1 MSEKYLIFGATG
13 SVGSSLAEQ
22 LKNSGN
28 DIHLVARN
36 ESEVKTIAEKLGCS
50 YTVADVLEDGFI
62 EKVKSDIN
70 DIKGIAYCV
79 GSIDLKPLRM
89 VTEADMNK
97 CMKLNLYS
105 AIEAIKG
112 FQESLKKNKG
122 SVVLFSTVAAQ
133 RGFTNHTIIASAK
146 AAVEG
151 LTVTLAAEF
160 APNIRV
166 NCIAPSLSKS
176 KIAEPMLKNP
186 AIAEGIAKAHPLK
199 RLGEGKDS
207 AALAKFLIT
216 EESSWVTGQVIAVAV
231 ALGAQDLFKN
241 LISGILVL
249 VEKRFKIGDWILVE
263 GIIEGIVEKIGFR
276 STVLRKFDKSLAI
289 IPNFQFAENAVI
301 NISETTNWRIDW
313 AITLQY
319 DTTVDQLKKI
329 RNEIEDHINKNDD
342 FDKAVGVAV
351 RVEKFSDSSID
362 MRVRCFT
369 TSNSFSTW
377 LEVKEKLAIEIK
389 QIVEGNKAAF
399 AFPSQSIYIEK
410 K

>member
-28 DIHLVARN
+28 DVHLVARN
-36 ESEVKTIAEKLGCS
+36 EIEVKAIAEKLGCS
-50 YTVADVLEDGFI
+50 HTVADVLEDGFI
-62 EKVKSDIN
+62 EKVKSDVN
-70 DIKGIAYCV
+70 EIKGIAYCV

-105 AIEAIKG
+105 AIEVIKG

-176 KIAEPMLKNP
+176 KIAEPMLKNS

-216 EESSWVTGQVIAVAV
+216 EESSWITGQIIAVD
-231 ALGAQDLFKN
+231 G
-241 LISGILVL
+241 G
-249 VEKRFKIGDWILVE
+249 
-263 GIIEGIVEKIGFR
+263 R
-276 STVLRKFDKSLAI
+276 S
-289 IPNFQFAENAVI
+289 
-301 NISETTNWRIDW
+301 
-313 AITLQY
+313 
-319 DTTVDQLKKI
+319 
-329 RNEIEDHINKNDD
+329 
-342 FDKAVGVAV
+342 
-351 RVEKFSDSSID
+351 
-362 MRVRCFT
+362 
-369 TSNSFSTW
+369 
-377 LEVKEKLAIEIK
+377 KL
-389 QIVEGNKAAF
+389 
-399 AFPSQSIYIEK
+399 S
-410 K
+410 

>member
-36 ESEVKTIAEKLGCS
+36 EDEVKVIADKLGCS

-62 EKVKSDIN
+62 EKVKTDIN

-112 FQESLKKNKG
+112 YQESLKKNKG

-216 EESSWVTGQVIAVAV
+216 EESSWITGQVIAVD
-231 ALGAQDLFKN
+231 G
-241 LISGILVL
+241 G
-249 VEKRFKIGDWILVE
+249 
-263 GIIEGIVEKIGFR
+263 R
-276 STVLRKFDKSLAI
+276 S
-289 IPNFQFAENAVI
+289 
-301 NISETTNWRIDW
+301 
-313 AITLQY
+313 
-319 DTTVDQLKKI
+319 
-329 RNEIEDHINKNDD
+329 
-342 FDKAVGVAV
+342 
-351 RVEKFSDSSID
+351 
-362 MRVRCFT
+362 
-369 TSNSFSTW
+369 
-377 LEVKEKLAIEIK
+377 KL
-389 QIVEGNKAAF
+389 
-399 AFPSQSIYIEK
+399 S
-410 K
+410 

>member
-28 DIHLVARN
+28 DIHLIARN
-36 ESEVKTIAEKLGCS
+36 ESEVKAIAEKLGCS
-50 YTVADVLEDGFI
+50 YTVANVLDEGFI
-62 EKVKSDIN
+62 EKVKMDAAE
-70 DIKGIAYCV
+70 IKGMAYCI

-122 SVVLFSTVAAQ
+122 SIVLFSTVAAQ

-199 RLGEGKDS
+199 RLGKGKDS

-216 EESSWVTGQVIAVAV
+216 EESSWITGQIIAVD
-231 ALGAQDLFKN
+231 G
-241 LISGILVL
+241 G
-249 VEKRFKIGDWILVE
+249 
-263 GIIEGIVEKIGFR
+263 R
-276 STVLRKFDKSLAI
+276 S
-289 IPNFQFAENAVI
+289 
-301 NISETTNWRIDW
+301 
-313 AITLQY
+313 
-319 DTTVDQLKKI
+319 
-329 RNEIEDHINKNDD
+329 
-342 FDKAVGVAV
+342 
-351 RVEKFSDSSID
+351 
-362 MRVRCFT
+362 
-369 TSNSFSTW
+369 
-377 LEVKEKLAIEIK
+377 KL
-389 QIVEGNKAAF
+389 
-399 AFPSQSIYIEK
+399 S
-410 K
+410 

>member
-36 ESEVKTIAEKLGCS
+36 ESEVKAIAEKLGCS

-70 DIKGIAYCV
+70 DIKGVAYCV

-207 AALAKFLIT
+207 ASLAKFLIT
-216 EESSWVTGQVIAVAV
+216 DDSSWITGQIIAVD
-231 ALGAQDLFKN
+231 G
-241 LISGILVL
+241 G
-249 VEKRFKIGDWILVE
+249 
-263 GIIEGIVEKIGFR
+263 R
-276 STVLRKFDKSLAI
+276 S
-289 IPNFQFAENAVI
+289 
-301 NISETTNWRIDW
+301 
-313 AITLQY
+313 
-319 DTTVDQLKKI
+319 
-329 RNEIEDHINKNDD
+329 
-342 FDKAVGVAV
+342 
-351 RVEKFSDSSID
+351 
-362 MRVRCFT
+362 
-369 TSNSFSTW
+369 
-377 LEVKEKLAIEIK
+377 KL
-389 QIVEGNKAAF
+389 
-399 AFPSQSIYIEK
+399 S
-410 K
+410 

>member
-1 MSEKYLIFGATG
+1 MSEKYLIIGATG

-28 DIHLVARN
+28 DVHLVARN
-36 ESEVKTIAEKLGCS
+36 ESDVKSVAEKLDCT

-62 EKVKSDIN
+62 EKVRSDIN

-112 FQESLKKNKG
+112 YQDSLKKNKG
-122 SVVLFSTVAAQ
+122 SIVLFSTVAAQ
-133 RGFTNHTIIASAK
+133 RGFANHSIIASAK
-146 AAVEG
+146 AAIEG

-186 AIAEGIAKAHPLK
+186 VIAEGIAKAHPLK

-216 EESSWVTGQVIAVAV
+216 DESSWITGQIIAVD
-231 ALGAQDLFKN
+231 G
-241 LISGILVL
+241 G
-249 VEKRFKIGDWILVE
+249 
-263 GIIEGIVEKIGFR
+263 R
-276 STVLRKFDKSLAI
+276 S
-289 IPNFQFAENAVI
+289 
-301 NISETTNWRIDW
+301 
-313 AITLQY
+313 
-319 DTTVDQLKKI
+319 
-329 RNEIEDHINKNDD
+329 
-342 FDKAVGVAV
+342 
-351 RVEKFSDSSID
+351 
-362 MRVRCFT
+362 
-369 TSNSFSTW
+369 
-377 LEVKEKLAIEIK
+377 KL
-389 QIVEGNKAAF
+389 
-399 AFPSQSIYIEK
+399 S
-410 K
+410 

>member
-36 ESEVKTIAEKLGCS
+36 ESEVKAIAEQLSCS
-50 YTVADVLEDGFI
+50 HTVADVLEDGFI
-62 EKVKSDIN
+62 EKVKTDIN
-70 DIKGIAYCV
+70 EIKGIAYCV

-89 VTEADMNK
+89 VTETDMNK

-105 AIEAIKG
+105 AIEVIKG

-122 SVVLFSTVAAQ
+122 SIVLFSTVAAQ

-160 APNIRV
+160 APHIRV

-176 KIAEPMLKNP
+176 KIAEPMLKNTT
-186 AIAEGIAKAHPLK
+186 IAEGIAKAHPLK

-216 EESSWVTGQVIAVAV
+216 EESSWVTGQIIAVD
-231 ALGAQDLFKN
+231 G
-241 LISGILVL
+241 G
-249 VEKRFKIGDWILVE
+249 
-263 GIIEGIVEKIGFR
+263 R
-276 STVLRKFDKSLAI
+276 S
-289 IPNFQFAENAVI
+289 
-301 NISETTNWRIDW
+301 
-313 AITLQY
+313 
-319 DTTVDQLKKI
+319 
-329 RNEIEDHINKNDD
+329 
-342 FDKAVGVAV
+342 
-351 RVEKFSDSSID
+351 
-362 MRVRCFT
+362 
-369 TSNSFSTW
+369 
-377 LEVKEKLAIEIK
+377 KL
-389 QIVEGNKAAF
+389 
-399 AFPSQSIYIEK
+399 S
-410 K
+410 

>member
-36 ESEVKTIAEKLGCS
+36 ESEVKAIAEKLGCS

-62 EKVKSDIN
+62 EKVKTDIN

-160 APNIRV
+160 APHIRV

-216 EESSWVTGQVIAVAV
+216 EESSWITGQIIAVD
-231 ALGAQDLFKN
+231 G
-241 LISGILVL
+241 G
-249 VEKRFKIGDWILVE
+249 
-263 GIIEGIVEKIGFR
+263 R
-276 STVLRKFDKSLAI
+276 S
-289 IPNFQFAENAVI
+289 
-301 NISETTNWRIDW
+301 
-313 AITLQY
+313 
-319 DTTVDQLKKI
+319 
-329 RNEIEDHINKNDD
+329 
-342 FDKAVGVAV
+342 
-351 RVEKFSDSSID
+351 
-362 MRVRCFT
+362 
-369 TSNSFSTW
+369 
-377 LEVKEKLAIEIK
+377 KL
-389 QIVEGNKAAF
+389 
-399 AFPSQSIYIEK
+399 S
-410 K
+410 

>member
-28 DIHLVARN
+28 DVHLVGRN
-36 ESEVKTIAEKLGCS
+36 EIEVKAIAEKLGCS
-50 YTVADVLEDGFI
+50 YTVVDVLEDGFI

-70 DIKGIAYCV
+70 DIKGVAYCV

-105 AIEAIKG
+105 AIEVIKG

-133 RGFTNHTIIASAK
+133 RGFTNHTIIASTK

-166 NCIAPSLSKS
+166 NCIAPSLTNS
-176 KIAEPMLKNP
+176 KIAEPMLKNK
-186 AIAEGIAKAHPLK
+186 ALADGIAKAHPLK

-207 AALAKFLIT
+207 ASLAKFLIT
-216 EESSWVTGQVIAVAV
+216 DDSSWVTGQIIAVD
-231 ALGAQDLFKN
+231 G
-241 LISGILVL
+241 G
-249 VEKRFKIGDWILVE
+249 
-263 GIIEGIVEKIGFR
+263 R
-276 STVLRKFDKSLAI
+276 S
-289 IPNFQFAENAVI
+289 
-301 NISETTNWRIDW
+301 
-313 AITLQY
+313 
-319 DTTVDQLKKI
+319 
-329 RNEIEDHINKNDD
+329 
-342 FDKAVGVAV
+342 
-351 RVEKFSDSSID
+351 
-362 MRVRCFT
+362 
-369 TSNSFSTW
+369 
-377 LEVKEKLAIEIK
+377 KL
-389 QIVEGNKAAF
+389 
-399 AFPSQSIYIEK
+399 S
-410 K
+410 